1 MKVVE
6 KNNTCIYSITILKIF
21 YWLMDFNLALEAGER
36 NITSYVIFWIS
47 RDMEEHVLAN
57 VYKCKCAIFTR

>member
-1 MKVVE
+1 
-6 KNNTCIYSITILKIF
+6 
-21 YWLMDFNLALEAGER
+21 MDFNLALEAGER